1 MPGTLSKTLIIR
13 LSSVGDIV
21 LSTPLI
27 RGLRRCM
34 PQSEIHY
41 LVRSDYADLLRGNP
55 HLSRLIEFPRGGTPG
70 DLAGLRDAIRRE
82 RYDCIAD
89 IHGSLRSRILCNGLR
104 NVVRVRKRAVAR
116 FLLVH
121 GKLDLYGLFG
131 GSPSVAERYFEPLAP
146 WSVRDDGEGPE
157 LFPPEEARSR
167 AESVLHL
174 LRERASG
181 DLVGI
186 CPSAR
191 HFTKIWPAGRFA
203 ECAAELG
210 TRYGAGIAVFGS
222 AGEAGLCCDTARHL
236 AALAPSVPV
245 VNAAG
250 MLSLI
255 ETAAAMDLCKVVVT
269 NDSGLMHVAAA
280 RKRRVVAIFGSTV
293 RQFGFFPPA
302 DRSIVIEEHGLK
314 CRPCT
319 PIGRASCPKG
329 HFRCMLAITPA
340 RVIAAASAFMNS

>member
-27 RGLRRCM
+27 RGLRRRM
-34 PQSEIHY
+34 PQAEIHY

-55 HLSRLIEFPRGGTPG
+55 HLSRLIEFPRGGTLS
-70 DLAGLRDAIRRE
+70 DLAGLRAAVRRE
-82 RYDCIAD
+82 RYDCILD
-89 IHGSLRSRILCNGLR
+89 IHGSLRSRILCRGLR
-104 NVVRVRKRAVAR
+104 NLVRIRKRAFAR

-121 GKLDLYGLFG
+121 GKLDLYALFG
-131 GSPSVAERYFEPLAP
+131 GSPSVVERYFEPLAP
-146 WSVRDDGEGPE
+146 WGVRNDGEGPE
-157 LFPPEEARSR
+157 LFPSGEARGR
-167 AESVLHL
+167 AESVLRL
-174 LRERASG
+174 LREQVSG
-181 DLVGI
+181 NVVGV

-191 HFTKIWPAGRFA
+191 HFTKIWPTERFA
-203 ECAAELG
+203 ECAAALG
-210 TRYGAGIAVFGS
+210 TRHGAGIVVFGS
-222 AGEAGLCCDTARHL
+222 AGETDRCAEMTRRL
-236 AALAPSVPV
+236 AASAPSVPV

-250 MLSLI
+250 MLSLT
-255 ETAAAMDLCKVVVT
+255 ETAAAMDFCRVIVT

-280 RKRRVVAIFGSTV
+280 RRRSVVAIFGSTV

-302 DRSIVIEEHGLK
+302 DRSIVVEEHGLK

-329 HFRCMLAITPA
+329 HFRCMLAIPPA